1 MSVQAASTVRA
12 AWANVRS
19 RVAFE
24 RRKTAMCGIF
34 GYAGERRDAAELIL
48 TGLKGLEYRGY
59 DSWGVV
65 VTNGARA
72 VVDKRVGKIGG
83 ATTALPASSLGL
95 GHTRW
100 ATHGGVTEENAHPH
114 LDCDGCLAVV
124 HNGIVDNDVELRRAL
139 ERRGHRF
146 SSETDTELIAH
157 LVEEALNDASAA
169 PHRDARSSNDA
180 PRAPQTETPSSN
192 DVLVLATMS
201 AFRRLRGLN
210 AIVVLDVVTGAL
222 AAAKN
227 GSPLVLGF
235 GEREHFLS
243 SDQSAI
249 APHTRRV
256 SFVKEG
262 QAVSIVAGTARLF
275 DVESGREVRAEVTT
289 AQWEAASADKG
300 DHPDFMTKEIREQ
313 PSALR
318 RISRSSGESVR
329 ALAELVRASRD
340 VFAIGCGS
348 GFHAALATEYF
359 FGAAG
364 VRVTAVPGSEFSH
377 RLRFVTQGS
386 LVIALSQSG
395 ETIDILE
402 AVRGARDNGATVA
415 ALTNV
420 EGSSLARFADV
431 VVPLGVGPER
441 CVLSTK
447 SLVAKLALSFLT
459 ARALAGDL
467 ATATR
472 MVERAAA
479 DIEGMLDGDRRRAV
493 YKTALTINDSRHL
506 FVLGRGPSFALA
518 LETALK
524 VKEVSYMHAEGFAAG
539 ELKHGVI
546 ALIEPK
552 TPCIVLAPNDDTRS
566 DVMAAAMQVKARGA
580 TVIGI
585 APEPHDAF
593 DHFIEV
599 ADLGDATAIV
609 NAVPAQLLGYDLA
622 RLRGNDPDMPRNL
635 AKSVT
640 VK

>member
-1 MSVQAASTVRA
+1 
-12 AWANVRS
+12 
-19 RVAFE
+19 
-24 RRKTAMCGIF
+24 MCGIF
-34 GYAGERRDAAELIL
+34 GYSGERRDAAELIL
-48 TGLKGLEYRGY
+48 TGLKRLEYRGY
-59 DSWGVV
+59 DSWGVA

-72 VVDKRVGKIGG
+72 AVDKRVGKIGG
-83 ATTALPASSLGL
+83 ATTSLPPSSLGL

-114 LDCDGCLAVV
+114 LDCAGRLAVV
-124 HNGIVDNDVELRRAL
+124 HNGIVENDVELRRAL

-157 LVEEALNDASAA
+157 LVEEALKDLEHAERVRGEA
-169 PHRDARSSNDA
+169 RDAPTESQMEAVRRDDA
-180 PRAPQTETPSSN
+180 
-192 DVLVLATMS
+192 LVLATMS

-210 AIVVLDVVTGAL
+210 AIAVLDVETGAL

-243 SDQSAI
+243 SDQGAI
-249 APHTRRV
+249 TPHTRRV
-256 SFVKEG
+256 LFVKEG
-262 QAVSIVAGTARLF
+262 QAVSIVGGAARLF
-275 DVESGREVRAEVTT
+275 DVENGRETRAEVTT
-289 AQWEAASADKG
+289 AQWEASGHDKG

-318 RISRSSGESVR
+318 RISIASSEAVH

-340 VFAIGCGS
+340 VFTIGCGS
-348 GFHAALATEYF
+348 GWHAALATEYL

-377 RLRFVTQGS
+377 RARFVKPGS
-386 LVIALSQSG
+386 LVMALSQSG

-402 AVRGARDNGATVA
+402 AVRSARANGATVA

-447 SLVAKLALSFLT
+447 TLVAKLALSYLT
-459 ARALAGDL
+459 ARALAGDF

-479 DIEGMLDGDRRRAV
+479 DIEDMLDGERRRAV
-493 YKTALTINDSRHL
+493 YKVALIINDSRHL

-524 VKEVSYMHAEGFAAG
+524 VKEVSYLHAEGFAAG

-546 ALIEPK
+546 ALIEPG
-552 TPCIVLAPNDDTRS
+552 TPCIVLAPNDDTRA

>member
-1 MSVQAASTVRA
+1 
-12 AWANVRS
+12 
-19 RVAFE
+19 
-24 RRKTAMCGIF
+24 MCGIF

-48 TGLKGLEYRGY
+48 TGLKRLEYRGY
-59 DSWGVV
+59 DSWGIA

-72 VVDKRVGKIGG
+72 MVDKRVGKIGG
-83 ATTALPASSLGL
+83 ATTSLPPSSLGL

-114 LDCDGCLAVV
+114 LDCDGRLAVV
-124 HNGIVDNDVELRRAL
+124 HNGIVDNDEELRRAL

-157 LVEEALNDASAA
+157 LVEEALGDAAEARAGANDA
-169 PHRDARSSNDA
+169 
-180 PRAPQTETPSSN
+180 
-192 DVLVLATMS
+192 LVLATMA

-210 AIVVLDVVTGAL
+210 AIVVLDVETGAL

-249 APHTRRV
+249 TPHTRRV

-262 QAVSIVAGTARLF
+262 QAVSIEGGAARLF
-275 DVESGREVRAEVTT
+275 DVESGREVCAEVTT
-289 AQWEAASADKG
+289 AQWAAVSAEKG

-318 RISRSSGESVR
+318 RLAASSGESVR
-329 ALAELVRASRD
+329 ALAERVRASSD

-348 GFHAALATEYF
+348 GFHAALATEYL

-377 RLRFVTQGS
+377 RARFVRPGS

-402 AVRGARDNGATVA
+402 AVRGARKNGATVA

-459 ARALAGDL
+459 SRELAGDL

-479 DIEGMLDGDRRRAV
+479 DIEDLLDGDRRRAV
-493 YKTALTINDSRHL
+493 YEVALTINDSRHL

-524 VKEVSYMHAEGFAAG
+524 VKEVSYLHAEGFAAG

-566 DVMAAAMQVKARGA
+566 DVMAAAMQVRARGA
-580 TVIGI
+580 IVIGI

-593 DHFIEV
+593 DHFIRV